1 MSKGL
6 PPPESDF
13 PLEACAVFDAAADV
27 VLELVSDE
35 PFTGD
40 GATAAAVVE
49 VVVLVGGSP
58 IPPSADDNVVVAV
71 VDARVVVL
79 IDALED
85 LEELSWVCG
94 IGTDVEEVFSPRPP
108 VTPAPPVGMVTDTA
122 GVEDTIEGDMT
133 VTFADDDVEESTD
146 TQRASTIPPA
156 FTLPNN
162 VLALTVTSAQALV
175 TLRACDLSPD
185 THIDEQPFWKSDTV
199 QEGISLS

>member
-13 PLEACAVFDAAADV
+13 PLEACAVFEAVADV
-27 VLELVSDE
+27 FVELDDDE
-35 PFTGD
+35 PLTGD
-40 GATAAAVVE
+40 GVTATAVVE
-49 VVVLVGGSP
+49 AVVLVGSSPP
-58 IPPSADDNVVVAV
+58 IPPFADDNVVVAV

-85 LEELSWVCG
+85 FEELSWVCG
-94 IGTDVEEVFSPRPP
+94 IGTDVEDVFVPRPP

-122 GVEDTIEGDMT
+122 AVEDTIDGDMT
-133 VTFADDDVEESTD
+133 VTFADDVVEESTD

-175 TLRACDLSPD
+175 TLRACDLSPV
-185 THIDEQPFWKSDTV
+185 THIDEQPF
-199 QEGISLS
+199 